1 MSHAAFPPPT
11 APSARAAPASCTELF
26 LVFTG
31 LALQGFG
38 GVLAVAQRELCERRG
53 WLSAAEFLEMLAY
66 AQVLPGPNV
75 CNLSLAVGQRWFG
88 VRGALAALAGMLALP
103 LLIVLLATAWVIDQ
117 AGAAW
122 LQDALRGMGIVAAGL
137 IVGACL
143 KLARPLR
150 DSPLGR
156 AGVAALGGATLLAIA
171 VLKLPLLA
179 VLAGL
184 GPPACL
190 WAHRRLRAGRRP

>member
-1 MSHAAFPPPT
+1 MPDDAPNPP
-11 APSARAAPASCTELF
+11 AQAPAPRSCAQLF

-53 WLSAAEFLEMLAY
+53 WLSPSEFLEMLAF
-66 AQVLPGPNV
+66 AQLLPGPNV

-88 VRGALAALAGMLALP
+88 LRGALAALAGMLALP

-117 AGAAW
+117 VGAAW

-156 AGVAALGGATLLAIA
+156 GGVALLGGLTLMAI
-171 VLKLPLLA
+171 VGLHLPLLA

-184 GPPACL
+184 GLPACL
-190 WAHRRLRAGRRP
+190 WAHRRLRSGLRP

>member
-1 MSHAAFPPPT
+1 MPDDAPNPP
-11 APSARAAPASCTELF
+11 AQAAAPRSCAQLF

-53 WLSAAEFLEMLAY
+53 WLSPAEFLEMLAF
-66 AQVLPGPNV
+66 AQLLPGPNV

-88 VRGALAALAGMLALP
+88 LRGALAALAGMLTLP

-156 AGVAALGGATLLAIA
+156 GGVALLGGLTLMAI
-171 VLKLPLLA
+171 VGLHLPLLA

-184 GPPACL
+184 GLPACL
-190 WAHRRLRAGRRP
+190 WAHRRLRAGLRP

>member
-1 MSHAAFPPPT
+1 MSDASPPPG
-11 APSARAAPASCTELF
+11 AEPPAAPRSCTQLF

-38 GVLAVAQRELCERRG
+38 GVLAVAQRELCERRR
-53 WLSAAEFLEMLAY
+53 WLSAAEFLEMLAF

-88 VRGALAALAGMLALP
+88 LRGALAALAGMLAVP
-103 LLIVLLATAWVIDQ
+103 LLLVLAATAWVIDQ

-150 DSPLGR
+150 ESPLGTL
-156 AGVAALGGATLLAIA
+156 GVAGLGGATLIAIA
-171 VLKLPLLA
+171 LLKLPLGA

-184 GPPACL
+184 GLPACL